1 MAYAILFF
9 VENFV
14 IIFPFEFERSKK
26 TSFTIKPTIVK
37 HLPKND
43 KSFIFPVREIRKW
56 VWKYIGN
63 K

>member
-37 HLPKND
+37 HLPK
-43 KSFIFPVREIRKW
+43 K
-56 VWKYIGN
+56 
-63 K
+63 